1 MLRELRQ
8 SNNPH
13 AGGKEKETLL
23 KPRGG
28 QKPSG
33 RKRRGLVT
41 LLIARNS
48 EGCGQ
53 STEEPK

>member
-41 LLIARNS
+41 LLIAQNS
-48 EGCGQ
+48 EG
-53 STEEPK
+53 